1 MRSLHKLIVGRVNND
16 ILPTNGAEG
25 YPRTGLGAY
34 RCHGKSKGGREL
46 SLNNDIDDIR
56 PQWNGKIESND
67 TLTLSILVANVAHGT
82 ESYME
87 QILNTIEGRQ
97 RSHVTIGPSSASTYG
112 LKGQLFIPLNN
123 GELQLTFSRWC

>member
-1 MRSLHKLIVGRVNND
+1 MRSVHRLIVGRVNND

-34 RCHGKSKGGREL
+34 RCHGKFTGGREL
-46 SLNNDIDDIR
+46 SINNGIGDIR
-56 PQWNGKIESND
+56 PQWNGEIKSND
-67 TLTLSILVANVAHGT
+67 TLTLSILVANIAHGT

-97 RSHVTIGPSSASTYG
+97 RSHVIIGPSSASTYG
-112 LKGQLFIPLNN
+112 LKGQLSIPLNN
-123 GELQLTFSRWC
+123 IEL